1 MPKRSRLRAVAITRA
16 PAATAILTAAWPNDE
31 VAALKQGAVGGDEI
45 SLGLVD
51 DLDQIAADN
60 LHYRAVERPALHPD
74 LLDCFGARRF

>member
-1 MPKRSRLRAVAITRA
+1 MVVAHRDEPQPGDLSPIRD
-16 PAATAILTAAWPNDE
+16 LDDHWRWPNDE
-31 VAALKQGAVGGDEI
+31 VAALKQRAVGGDEI

-74 LLDCFGARRF
+74 LLDCFGARRL